1 MKIKNLLKYC
11 RMLIFQ
17 YACNL
22 QNSLVI
28 WAICVDIFAL
38 YRQSEQM
45 WVEYTCGKEVVEFM
59 GGRRFLVDT
68 SSDPHP
74 LCIVRVLEVEGRS

>member
-1 MKIKNLLKYC
+1 MKIKNLLKYFW
-11 RMLIFQ
+11 MLIFQ

-22 QNSLVI
+22 QNSLVT
-28 WAICVDIFAL
+28 WVTCVDIFSL

-45 WVEYTCGKEVVEFM
+45 RLEFTCRKKVVEFM
-59 GGRRFLVDT
+59 GGRRFFMDT